1 MKLNKLIHVA
11 LFLGICF
18 AATQTIAQL
27 GKTKISLSQFQNYI
41 DVQKFITDR
50 ESVGDLLKQ
59 QRIDLNNVLT
69 RYLDQQILLLNAKK
83 KGIDANNSLVKQ
95 RYDQTH
101 LKWIGQIYTLKN
113 VDLPSNEV
121 KESEL
126 RAIYRQYKKGNKSF
140 EALNDQEKSGLYRLV
155 LLQNLQKARTSYQ
168 KKLEKKY
175 KVSRRKINSK
185 LVAKVSGQDITRKDL
200 DAILESQL
208 ANFGLT
214 IEQAKQNN
222 PKQYDKIVNEA
233 REELIFDK
241 LIQLDMKKNN
251 FLKKKLV
258 KEALNGYKE
267 QLVIETFMQ
276 LEIIPKIEI
285 SDNEL
290 DAAFQELSRNRPQIQ
305 QLVPTEQEK
314 VLRRFIF
321 QRKQPQILSNYLT
334 EKKEEIIIKRNK
346 DLLTKI
352 T

>member
-27 GKTKISLSQFQNYI
+27 GKTKISLSQFQNYV
-41 DVQKFITDR
+41 DVQKFITDK
-50 ESVGDLLKQ
+50 ESVSDLLKQ
-59 QRIDLNNVLT
+59 QKIDLNNVLT

-83 KGIDANNSLVKQ
+83 KGIDASNSLVKQ
-95 RYDQTH
+95 RYEQTY
-101 LKWIGQIYTLKN
+101 LKWIGQIYTLKH

-126 RAIYRQYKKGNKSF
+126 KAIYKQYKKGNKSF
-140 EALNDQEKSGLYRLV
+140 DSLNDQEKSGLYRLV
-155 LLQNLQKARTSYQ
+155 LLQNLQKARASYQ

-175 KVSRRKINSK
+175 KVSRKKISSK
-185 LVAKVSGQDITRKDL
+185 LVAEVSGQDITKKDL
-200 DAILESQL
+200 DSILESQL

-222 PKQYDKIVNEA
+222 PKQYDKIVSEA

-267 QLVIETFMQ
+267 QLIIETFMQ
-276 LEIIPKIEI
+276 LELIPKIKI
-285 SDNEL
+285 SDSEL

-321 QRKQPQILSNYLT
+321 QRKQPQILSSYLT